1 MEVLMGIAKDSQ
13 GRSMRGPLD
22 GVELVRARP
31 DSPSSTNQTS
41 AAADNSRSTA
51 MIASGNESLMLTSHC
66 VLYRNRVSGHRVF
79 NVVPLRNIDSF
90 KIQAYRSNAMRAA
103 AIACLLASIVSAAW
117 LFAWPRATAWFFAST
132 DLAPAGFQHLWLPI
146 VLLACGLVAL
156 LAYGVDART
165 RLVIYTLSGRNQI
178 ELSLSTSSRGSAE
191 EFMVDLE
198 EQLQRADRR
207 A

>member
-1 MEVLMGIAKDSQ
+1 MEVLMGIAENSQ
-13 GRSMRGPLD
+13 GRSVRGPLD
-22 GVELVRARP
+22 GVDLVRTRP

-41 AAADNSRSTA
+41 AAANNSRSTA

-90 KIQAYRSNAMRAA
+90 KIQAYRSNAVWAT
-103 AIACLLASIVSAAW
+103 AIACLLASLLSAAW
-117 LFAWPRATAWFFAST
+117 LFAWPRVTAWFFAST
-132 DLAPAGFQHLWLPI
+132 GPAPAGFQHLWLPI
-146 VLLACGLVAL
+146 ALLACGLAAL